1 MPVASGSNEDP
12 LRAVIP
18 LARQADQPQVS
29 TSAPPVVT
37 SVSPTTSGT
46 SSQAGHS
53 NKIQSL
59 QDQTCTEGEE
69 APETPIRFEVGV
81 NILQIQGDIGW
92 RLMPIFIS
100 RIII

>member
-12 LRAVIP
+12 PRAVIP

-29 TSAPPVVT
+29 TSAPPVVP
-37 SVSPTTSGT
+37 SMSPTTSGT

-59 QDQTCTEGEE
+59 QVQTCAEGEE
-69 APETPIRFEVGV
+69 APDTPIRSEVGV
-81 NILQIQGDIGW
+81 NILQFREILGGV
-92 RLMPIFIS
+92 
-100 RIII
+100 